1 MNVPDD
7 LKYAE
12 THEWIRI
19 DGDTGVVGI
28 TDHAQNELT
37 DIVYVDPPK
46 VGASVTAGQPAAVV
60 ESVKAASDIYSPVDG
75 EVLEVNALLANEPAL
90 VNTSPYE
97 NGWLYK
103 IRLSNPPQLDALK
116 SPDDYRA
123 QIG

>member
-1 MNVPDD
+1 M
-7 LKYAE
+7 
-12 THEWIRI
+12 
-19 DGDTGVVGI
+19 
-28 TDHAQNELT
+28 
-37 DIVYVDPPK
+37 
-46 VGASVTAGQPAAVV
+46 V

-103 IRLSNPPQLDALK
+103 IRLSNPSQLDALK

>member
-1 MNVPDD
+1 MNVPDQ
-7 LKYAE
+7 LRYAE
-12 THEWIRI
+12 THEWIKVE
-19 DGDTGVVGI
+19 GDTGTVGI

-46 VGASVTAGQPAAVV
+46 IGTAVTAGQAAAVV

-75 EVLEVNALLANEPAL
+75 EVVAVNEALSANPSL

-97 NGWLYK
+97 EGWLFK
-103 IRLSNPPQLDALK
+103 VRLSDPAQSEALK
-116 SPDDYRA
+116 SPEDYRA